1 MLLLN
6 RLNKITY
13 ISQIEAM
20 AKYGKG
26 ILHGK
31 RIVGKHFC
39 MQRLWRCCYADKAAE
54 KHLQS
59 SKKNY

>member
-1 MLLLN
+1 
-6 RLNKITY
+6 
-13 ISQIEAM
+13 M

-26 ILHGK
+26 NSSWKKNRWKTRFACNVFGD
-31 RIVGKHFC
+31 V
-39 MQRLWRCCYADKAAE
+39 CYADKAAE